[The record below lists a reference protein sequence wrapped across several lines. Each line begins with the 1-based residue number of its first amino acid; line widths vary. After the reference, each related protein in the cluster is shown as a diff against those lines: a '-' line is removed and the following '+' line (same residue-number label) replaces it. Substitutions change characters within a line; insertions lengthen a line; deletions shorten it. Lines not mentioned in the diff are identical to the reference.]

1 MEFREWFCLK
11 NRDSFIIDPKI
22 NETDAR
28 FYFGQDNVKQ
38 QITRQLRHSFVSGVP
53 KMLLI
58 GQYGSGKTQMLFY
71 IRHMLLSQPPPT
83 LKLKPRIV
91 MLAIEMKSKSNHQDL
106 HLQLMEGISKG
117 VVSDW
122 VGSIAKKGLN
132 LEEELR
138 KIFGDENVVQ
148 ALVKLIVGG
157 IDYVAWRWLTGQDLS
172 IKELEQLR
180 VTRNLGQIGAGAMV
194 DELVGIGRLAELLGE
209 KIVFLM
215 DEAERFLNVDN
226 RDGENAL
233 EDYFRDL
240 SEKRNASIGFFVAG
254 TARGLA
260 DAARFLVS
268 DSVITRM
275 GRQNVVIIPP
285 IPTLDDVKSFVTQML
300 SEVVDQGL
308 ADRTIKK
315 NDLGIPLATY
325 PFQAD
330 SFDLLCEYASQEPT
344 RAIPR
349 NIINAINECAI
360 TAWDEQKRVIDSA
373 IVTGIAPL
381 VFEQAL

>member
-11 NRDSFIIDPKI
+11 NRESFIIDPKI

-38 QITRQLRHSFVSGVP
+38 KITSQLRYSFVGNVP

-71 IRHMLLSQPPPT
+71 IRHLLLNQPPLT

-138 KIFGDENVVQ
+138 KIFSDENVVQ

-209 KIVFLM
+209 KILFLI
-215 DEAERFLNVDN
+215 DEAERFNNVNNTDA
-226 RDGENAL
+226 EEAL
-233 EDYFRDL
+233 GSYFKYL
-240 SEKRNASIGFFVAG
+240 SENRNASVGFFIAG
-254 TARGLA
+254 TAQGLQ

-268 DSVITRM
+268 DAVITRM
-275 GRQNVVIIPP
+275 GRQHVHIIPP

-300 SEVVDQGL
+300 SEIVDQNL
-308 ADRTIKK
+308 AERTIKE
-315 NDLGIPLATY
+315 NNLGITLASY
-325 PFQAD
+325 PFEAD
-330 SFDLLCEYASQEPT
+330 SFDLLCEYTSQEPT
-344 RAIPR
+344 KAIPR

-360 TAWDEQKRVIDSA
+360 TAWDEKKRVIDSD

-381 VFEQAL
+381 VFE

>member
-11 NRDSFIIDPKI
+11 ERESFIIDPKI
-22 NETDAR
+22 NETDAK

-38 QITRQLRHSFVSGVP
+38 KITRQLRHSYVGGVP
-53 KMLLI
+53 KMLLV

-71 IRHMLLSQPPPT
+71 VRHLLLNQPPPT

-91 MLAIEMKSKSNHQDL
+91 MLDIEMKSKSNHKDL
-106 HLQLMEGISKG
+106 HLQLMESISKG

-138 KIFGDENVVQ
+138 KIFDDENVVQ

-194 DELVGIGRLAELLGE
+194 DELVGIGRLAELFGE

-215 DEAERFLNVDN
+215 DEAERFLNVGDS
-226 RDGENAL
+226 DALNAL

-240 SEKRNASIGFFVAG
+240 SEKRNASVGFFVAG
-254 TARGLA
+254 TAGGL
-260 DAARFLVS
+260 DETARFLQS
-268 DSVITRM
+268 GAVITRIGM
-275 GRQNVVIIPP
+275 QNVILIPP

-300 SEVVDQGL
+300 SEIIDQTV
-308 ADRTIKK
+308 ADRTIKE
-315 NDLGIPLATY
+315 NDLGVPLATY
-325 PFQAD
+325 PFDAD
-330 SFDLLCEYASQEPT
+330 SFDLFCEYASQDIT
-344 RAIPR
+344 KAVPR

-360 TAWDEQKRVIDSA
+360 IAWDEQKRVIDSD

-381 VFEQAL
+381 VFE

>member
-1 MEFREWFCLK
+1 MEFNEWFCLN

-22 NETDAR
+22 NEIDAR
-28 FYFGQDNVKQ
+28 FYFGHDNIKQ
-38 QITRQLRHSFVSGVP
+38 KITRQLRHSYVGNVP
-53 KMLLI
+53 KMLLV

-71 IRHMLLSQPPPT
+71 IRHLLLNQPPPT
-83 LKLKPRIV
+83 LKLTPRIV

-106 HLQLMEGISKG
+106 HLQLMEGISKS

-194 DELVGIGRLAELLGE
+194 DELVGVGRLAELLGE

-215 DEAERFLNVDN
+215 DEAERFLNVSNADAE
-226 RDGENAL
+226 GAL
-233 EDYFRDL
+233 EDYFREL
-240 SEKRNASIGFFVAG
+240 SENRNDSVGFFIAATAG
-254 TARGLA
+254 GIEG
-260 DAARFLVS
+260 AARFLNTDAVL
-268 DSVITRM
+268 TRM
-275 GRQNVVIIPP
+275 GKQNVIVIPP

-300 SEVVDQGL
+300 SEIVEQGL
-308 ADRTIKK
+308 AERTIKE

-325 PFQAD
+325 PFEAD
-330 SFDLLCEYASQEPT
+330 SFDLLCEYASQDSFK
-344 RAIPR
+344 ALPR

-360 TAWDEQKRVIDSA
+360 TAWDEKKRVIDSD

-381 VFEQAL
+381 VFE

>member
-11 NRDSFIIDPKI
+11 NRESFIIDPKI
-22 NETDAR
+22 NEADAR

-38 QITRQLRHSFVSGVP
+38 KITRQLRHSYVGNVP

-58 GQYGSGKTQMLFY
+58 GQYGSGKTQMLFH
-71 IRHMLLSQPPPT
+71 IRHLLLNQPPPT

-138 KIFGDENVVQ
+138 KIFSDENVVQ

-157 IDYVAWRWLTGQDLS
+157 IDYVAWRWLTGQDLA

-194 DELVGIGRLAELLGE
+194 DELLGIGRLAELLGE
-209 KIVFLM
+209 EIVFFM
-215 DEAERFLNVDN
+215 DEAERFLNVNNADAA
-226 RDGENAL
+226 NAL

-240 SEKRNASIGFFVAG
+240 SEKRNASVGFFIAA
-254 TARGLA
+254 TAQGLD

-268 DSVITRM
+268 DAVITRM
-275 GRQNVVIIPP
+275 GRQNVVLIPP

-300 SEVVDQGL
+300 SEIVDQDV
-308 ADRTIKK
+308 AERAIRE
-315 NDLGIPLATY
+315 NSLGIPLASY
-325 PFQAD
+325 PFGAD

-344 RAIPR
+344 KAIPR

-360 TAWDEQKRVIDSA
+360 TAWDEKKRVIDSD

-381 VFEQAL
+381 VFE